1 MNMKITHRMG
11 VFFCFIGTTVF
22 AVAQVVMDSTLGQAG
37 PLAGPNFQI
46 PANLGKTVGNNLFHS
61 FAEFSLTSDQSAIF
75 IIVTLTKFWLKAN
88 ADTVMPKTS

>member
-22 AVAQVVMDSTLGQAG
+22 AGAQVVMDSTLGQAG

-46 PANLGKTVGNNLFHS
+46 PAKLGKTVGNGAVAVGRRTRHHR
-61 FAEFSLTSDQSAIF
+61 
-75 IIVTLTKFWLKAN
+75 VP
-88 ADTVMPKTS
+88 TVRDFMNIPG